1 MGFICCVPGCSN
13 TSRKGFQMHMIP
25 KDAELYNL
33 WLTNIG
39 RVLLRYC
46 VTGHNGQSEDYEAR
60 GGPKEFVFASGPG
73 EIASFRGGLA
83 TKSDKRAENVR
94 ERAEYRAVVNRGSL
108 RSQVGQIPV
117 KESLFPM
124 EALAPVNYAN
134 TRLRSIGHWRKLLRI
149 LSNLT
154 EVHNQ

>member
-1 MGFICCVPGCSN
+1 MLVIMDNQRTTKPEEDLKNLYLLVDQVPSLSATSTSTCVRDVP
-13 TSRKGFQMHMIP
+13 
-25 KDAELYNL
+25 E
-33 WLTNIG
+33 
-39 RVLLRYC
+39 
-46 VTGHNGQSEDYEAR
+46 
-60 GGPKEFVFASGPG
+60 G

-134 TRLRSIGHWRKLLRI
+134 TRLRSIGIFFISYHEI
-149 LSNLT
+149 N
-154 EVHNQ
+154 

>member
-1 MGFICCVPGCSN
+1 MDNQRTTKPEEDLKNLYLLVDQVPSLSATSTSTCVRDVP
-13 TSRKGFQMHMIP
+13 
-25 KDAELYNL
+25 E
-33 WLTNIG
+33 
-39 RVLLRYC
+39 
-46 VTGHNGQSEDYEAR
+46 
-60 GGPKEFVFASGPG
+60 G

-134 TRLRSIGHWRKLLRI
+134 TRLRSIGVFFISYHEI
-149 LSNLT
+149 N
-154 EVHNQ
+154 

>member
-39 RVLLRYC
+39 RLDL
-46 VTGHNGQSEDYEAR
+46 
-60 GGPKEFVFASGPG
+60 KEKG

-134 TRLRSIGHWRKLLRI
+134 TRLRSIGLYRALVSHLY
-149 LSNLT
+149 LSLVYGWLHRVRST
-154 EVHNQ
+154 DATVETVE

>member
-39 RVLLRYC
+39 RLDL
-46 VTGHNGQSEDYEAR
+46 
-60 GGPKEFVFASGPG
+60 KEKG

-83 TKSDKRAENVR
+83 IKSDKGAENVR

-134 TRLRSIGHWRKLLRI
+134 TRLRSIGVFFISYHEI
-149 LSNLT
+149 N
-154 EVHNQ
+154 